1 MDWATAIFPFENRI
15 EPTRFVR
22 RVWRTRSVPEPAM
35 ISVAVPTWQI
45 VFVQKSSGAKSI
57 FVRGPE
63 TAATIVEIPQD
74 AEFLGIQFEL
84 GVFVP
89 SLPLAG
95 LADSAL
101 SVPVLSDRACA
112 LFGDAVE
119 IPSFDTADV
128 FVNRLVRAGLLV
140 RDGTIEQA
148 LLRQPVA
155 LTDRS
160 IQRRFVTATGL
171 TYGAIRQ
178 MARADRAADLLRQ
191 GVPIL
196 DVVDGEGFSD
206 QAHLTRSLK
215 KFLGKTPRAI
225 ARKLR

>member
-1 MDWATAIFPFENRI
+1 MDWATAIFPIESHP

-63 TAATIVEIPQD
+63 TAATTVEIPQD
-74 AEFLGIQFEL
+74 AEFFGIQFEL

-101 SVPVLSDRACA
+101 SVLVLSDRACA
-112 LFGDAVE
+112 LLGDVAE

-128 FVNRLVRAGLLV
+128 FVDRLVRAGLLV
-140 RDGTIEQA
+140 RDVAIEQA

-160 IQRRFVTATGL
+160 IQRRFVMATGL
-171 TYGAIRQ
+171 TYGAIPSVPMMMRQ
-178 MARADRAADLLRQ
+178 APAGSLPLRAEVTTSNGYARFEQ
-191 GVPIL
+191 
-196 DVVDGEGFSD
+196 
-206 QAHLTRSLK
+206 
-215 KFLGKTPRAI
+215 
-225 ARKLR
+225 

>member
-22 RVWRTRSVPEPAM
+22 RIWRTHSVPEAAM
-35 ISVAVPTWQI
+35 ISVAVPTWQM
-45 VFVQKSSGAKSI
+45 VFVQKSSGAQSI
-57 FVRGPE
+57 FVRGPD
-63 TAATIVEIPQD
+63 TAATTVEIPRD
-74 AEFLGIQFEL
+74 AKFLGIQFEL
-84 GVFVP
+84 GVFMP

-95 LADSAL
+95 LTDNAL
-101 SVPVLSDRACA
+101 SVPILSDRTCA
-112 LFGDAVE
+112 LLGDVVE

-128 FVNRLVRAGLLV
+128 FVNRLVRAGLLL
-140 RDGTIEQA
+140 RDVTVEQV

-171 TYGAIRQ
+171 TYSAIRQ
-178 MARADRAADLLRQ
+178 MARADRAVDLLHR
-191 GVPIL
+191 GVPIV
-196 DVVDGEGFSD
+196 DVVDREGFSD

-225 ARKLR
+225 AR

>member
-1 MDWATAIFPFENRI
+1 MDWATAIFPFENRSQ
-15 EPTRFVR
+15 PTRFVR
-22 RVWRTRSVPEPAM
+22 RIWRAPSVSVPAM

-45 VFVQKSSGAKSI
+45 VFVQKSTCAKSM

-63 TAATIVEIPQD
+63 TAATTVKIPQD
-74 AEFLGIQFEL
+74 AEFFGIEFEL

-89 SLPLAG
+89 SLPPKTLT
-95 LADSAL
+95 DNAL
-101 SVPVLSDRACA
+101 SVPVLSDRLCA
-112 LFGDAVE
+112 LLGSTIE

-128 FVNRLVRAGLLV
+128 FVDRLARTGQLV
-140 RDGTIEQA
+140 RDVTIEQA
-148 LLRQPVA
+148 LLRKQLA

-160 IQRRFVTATGL
+160 MQRRFVNATGL

-178 MARADRAADLLRQ
+178 MARANRAADLLRR
-191 GVPIL
+191 GIPIL

-215 KFLGKTPRAI
+215 RFLGKTPGAI
-225 ARKLR
+225 TR

>member
-1 MDWATAIFPFENRI
+1 MDWATAIFPFETRI

-22 RVWRTRSVPEPAM
+22 RIWRTHSVPEPTM

-63 TAATIVEIPQD
+63 TAATIVEIPQG
-74 AEFLGIQFEL
+74 AEFIGIQFEL
-84 GVFVP
+84 GVFGP
-89 SLPLAG
+89 SLPLAS

-101 SVPVLSDRACA
+101 SAPVLSNRTCM
-112 LFGDAVE
+112 LFGGEFE
-119 IPSFDTADV
+119 IPTFDTADV
-128 FVNRLVRAGLLV
+128 FVDRLIRAGLLV
-140 RDGTIEQA
+140 RDATIEQA

-160 IQRRFVTATGL
+160 IQRRFAAATGL
-171 TYGAIRQ
+171 TYGTIRQ
-178 MARADRAADLLRQ
+178 MARADRAAALLRQ

-225 ARKLR
+225 APGLC

>member
-1 MDWATAIFPFENRI
+1 
-15 EPTRFVR
+15 
-22 RVWRTRSVPEPAM
+22 M

-45 VFVQKSSGAKSI
+45 VFVQNSSGTKSI

-63 TAATIVEIPQD
+63 TTATIVEIPQD

-95 LADSAL
+95 LADRAR
-101 SVPVLSDRACA
+101 SVPVLSERACA

-119 IPSFDTADV
+119 IPSFDTAEV

-140 RDGTIEQA
+140 RDDTIEQA

-196 DVVDGEGFSD
+196 DVVDGEGFR
-206 QAHLTRSLK
+206 TR
-215 KFLGKTPRAI
+215 RI
-225 ARKLR
+225 